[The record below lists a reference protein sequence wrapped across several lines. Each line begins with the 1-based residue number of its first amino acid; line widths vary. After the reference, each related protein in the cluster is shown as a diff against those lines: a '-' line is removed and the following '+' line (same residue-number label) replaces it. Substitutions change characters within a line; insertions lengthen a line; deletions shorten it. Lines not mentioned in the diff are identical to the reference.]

1 MLKAYGMDNMK
12 QLTYAGAME
21 RLLKYYQVYYDITS
35 YEEDRRPLVALCE
48 FYEHSQKY
56 VLSRKAE
63 LWSEDSEEFV
73 YLFRVSHLTTELF
86 EQIKEYS
93 YNDGMERLHIGP
105 GHMCSVINPVIL
117 CDTCDKDAVKAL
129 KKCRIY
135 KSFHF
140 SLHGWMDFR
149 VAAVVLEDGRIERNA
164 SGHSTAKILK
174 KILYNTKRERGIFV

>member
-1 MLKAYGMDNMK
+1 MK
-12 QLTYAGAME
+12 YNTTEEALE
-21 RLLKYYQVYYDITS
+21 RLLTYFKVYYNITR
-35 YEEDRRPLVALCE
+35 YEADKLPLTALCE

-73 YLFRVSHLTTELF
+73 YLFQVSHLTLDLF
-86 EQIKEYS
+86 QKMKEYA
-93 YNDGMERLHIGP
+93 YEDGMKRLHIGP
-105 GHMCSVINPVIL
+105 GHMCSVINPIIL
-117 CDTCDKDAVKAL
+117 CNTCDKDAIREI

-149 VAAVVLEDGRIERNA
+149 VAAVILNEDRIERNA

-174 KILYNTKRERGIFV
+174 KVLYSKK